1 MLPAAV
7 LLDLLEQK
15 PFAVEY
21 QPLVSSQ
28 TSNIIGYEALARFH
42 TLNGRALAPDAVF
55 ESLHNSPLSLFQL
68 ELAMKII
75 QIELAPKEG
84 LLFLNLDPH
93 AAQAWGE
100 LSINNPL
107 IKALCKRKNTVIELI
122 ENTSI
127 SDAQLCAQLTQTLKS
142 EGTLLA
148 LDDLG
153 AADSM
158 LSFQVLE
165 TVDIIKLDR
174 SWTQRLNN
182 QKAVHLLKSIIEYAQ
197 NTNKLSVLEGVE
209 TEEQARSARNL
220 GVDYLQ
226 GYLFKPQF
234 IYKNKQ

>member
-21 QPLVSSQ
+21 QPLISSH
-28 TSNIIGYEALARFH
+28 TFNIMGYEALARFH
-42 TLNGRALAPDAVF
+42 TMTGRALAPDAVF

-68 ELAMKII
+68 ELAMKTL
-75 QIELAPKEG
+75 QIELAPQEG

-107 IKALCKRKNTVIELI
+107 IKALCKRENTVIELI

-127 SDAQLCAQLTQTLKS
+127 SDAQLCAQLTQTLKT

-148 LDDLG
+148 LDDVG
-153 AADSM
+153 AANSM

-165 TVDIIKLDR
+165 AVDIIKLDKN
-174 SWTQRLNN
+174 WAQRLNN
-182 QKAVHLLKSIIEYAQ
+182 HKAVHLLKSIISYAK
-197 NTNKLSVLEGVE
+197 NTHKLTVLEGVE
-209 TEEQARSARNL
+209 TAEQARNARNI

-234 IYKNKQ
+234 IYENKQ